1 MIDFKTTD
9 ASSYDSVTAELERF
23 TDRFST
29 PLAARMISLAE
40 LVPAERVLDI
50 GTGTGIVALHAA
62 EKVGPN
68 GKVVGIDLS
77 DGMLAAARAKT
88 HRRSFG
94 ICSGLSPASPANVCL
109 KRVRNR
115 SRP

>member
-9 ASSYDSVTAELERF
+9 ASSYDSVTAELDRF

-50 GTGTGIVALHAA
+50 GTGDRDRCASRGRKGWAQWKSRRDRPVRWHA
-62 EKVGPN
+62 G
-68 GKVVGIDLS
+68 G
-77 DGMLAAARAKT
+77 
-88 HRRSFG
+88 
-94 ICSGLSPASPANVCL
+94 SPG
-109 KRVRNR
+109 
-115 SRP
+115 